1 MIELARLYPRGEF
14 QDLEEYMGAR
24 RFSFLA

>member
-1 MIELARLYPRGEF
+1 MIESVRLYLRGGF

-24 RFSFLA
+24 RFSFLV